1 MVVLAVVIVMIV
13 ALMEV
18 EVKLL
23 ERKTHPPLSESS
35 HTSEVV
41 SATL

>member
-23 ERKTHPPLSESS
+23 ERLIHPPVNPV
-35 HTSEVV
+35 TPVRW
-41 SATL
+41 